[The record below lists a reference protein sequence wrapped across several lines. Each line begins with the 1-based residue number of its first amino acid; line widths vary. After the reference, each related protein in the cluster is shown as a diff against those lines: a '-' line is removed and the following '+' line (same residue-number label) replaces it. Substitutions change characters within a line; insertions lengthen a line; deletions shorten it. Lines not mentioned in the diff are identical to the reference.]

1 MLRSM
6 NQAVYST
13 RNAGHFGLALE
24 EYAHFTSPIR
34 RYPDLMV
41 NRAIKHRLVHKS
53 KKDFAYDTARVTGI
67 GEHCSV
73 VERRAEDAVRD
84 VTAWLKCEYMQDQI
98 GQTHV
103 GVISGITSFGAFVEL
118 KGIHV
123 EGLLHITSLP
133 HDYYDFDSMRHRL
146 LGRRSGRAFDL
157 GQEVRVVV
165 AAVNLDERKIDF
177 QLDASGQ
184 SEGKGKNKGRRKG
197 KGSHRNDDKN
207 HGKRKDKSGKNSRV
221 HSHSAESSAI
231 HSSAEVA
238 DVSKEHSKGRST
250 NQTLEPF
257 EKKVEVSARATTKKK
272 KPKAK
277 KKAKSKVKLKT
288 KAKTTVRKKKKKSSS
303 RSKKTGSQT

>member
-1 MLRSM
+1 M
-6 NQAVYST
+6 
-13 RNAGHFGLALE
+13 
-24 EYAHFTSPIR
+24 
-34 RYPDLMV
+34 
-41 NRAIKHRLVHKS
+41 
-53 KKDFAYDTARVTGI
+53 
-67 GEHCSV
+67 

-177 QLDASGQ
+177 QLEGAGH
-184 SEGKGKNKGRRKG
+184 SEGKNKNKGRRKG
-197 KGSHRNDDKN
+197 KGSYRNDDKH
-207 HGKRKDKSGKNSRV
+207 HGKRKDKSGKNRRA
-221 HSHSAESSAI
+221 HSHSAESSTI
-231 HSSAEVA
+231 HSSAEA
-238 DVSKEHSKGRST
+238 VSYTH
-250 NQTLEPF
+250 L
-257 EKKVEVSARATTKKK
+257 RAHETREDL
-272 KPKAK
+272 
-277 KKAKSKVKLKT
+277 VCRLLL
-288 KAKTTVRKKKKKSSS
+288 
-303 RSKKTGSQT
+303 

>member
-1 MLRSM
+1 
-6 NQAVYST
+6 
-13 RNAGHFGLALE
+13 
-24 EYAHFTSPIR
+24 
-34 RYPDLMV
+34 
-41 NRAIKHRLVHKS
+41 
-53 KKDFAYDTARVTGI
+53 
-67 GEHCSV
+67 
-73 VERRAEDAVRD
+73 
-84 VTAWLKCEYMQDQI
+84 MQDQI

-197 KGSHRNDDKN
+197 KGSHSHGDKH
-207 HGKRKDKSGKNSRV
+207 HGKRKDKSAKSRRG

-238 DVSKEHSKGRST
+238 DDSKERPKEQSKVRST
-250 NQTLEPF
+250 NQALEPF
-257 EKKVEVSARATTKKK
+257 EKKVEVSASAKTKKK

-288 KAKTTVRKKKKKSSS
+288 KPKTTVRKKKKKSSS
-303 RSKKTGSQT
+303 KSKRTGSQT